1 MLALSTSWCSS
12 TLSDGPALVAAVS
25 RHGVPGVELDYRIGA
40 KTFGPVP
47 AALKH
52 AGLTVVSVHN
62 FCPHPADMARFSP
75 SGDLLSLSDRD
86 KETRRR
92 AVALSARTLEIAAE
106 LEAGVVVLHC
116 GRVAMEPE
124 LPVWQR
130 LFDTDQIRS
139 DRGREF
145 AARKLARRDRLKGP
159 HLDALRF
166 SLDALL
172 RLADRHGLRLGL
184 ENRAHFHELPG
195 PEDFGLLFGEFA
207 GAPLGY
213 WHDTG
218 HAQRHA
224 ALGICTAQSLLA
236 ANGKYLVGLHLHD
249 ARGLTDHLPP
259 GSGEIDFGA
268 LEPFLVPG
276 IPRVIE
282 LAPGTPETDVAA
294 GIRYCRENGLA

>member
-12 TLSDGPALVAAVS
+12 TFGNGGALVAAVVQ
-25 RHGVPGVELDYRIGA
+25 HGIAGVELDYRIRA
-40 KTFGPVP
+40 KTFGPMP
-47 AALKH
+47 AALKR

-62 FCPHPADMARFSP
+62 FCPHPADMDRFSP
-75 SGDLLSLSDRD
+75 SGDLLSLSDRE

-92 AVALSARTLEIAAE
+92 AVALTARTLEIAAE

-116 GRVAMEPE
+116 GRVEMDPE
-124 LPVWQR
+124 IPVWQR
-130 LFDTDQIRS
+130 LFDTGALAADG
-139 DRGREF
+139 GREF

-166 SLDALL
+166 SLDTLL

-195 PEDFGLLFGEFA
+195 PDDFALLFEEFA

-218 HAQRHA
+218 HAQRNA
-224 ALGICTAQSLLA
+224 ALGICTPASLLA
-236 ANGKYLVGLHLHD
+236 AGAKHLVGLHLHD
-249 ARGLTDHLPP
+249 ARGLRDHLPL
-259 GSGEIDFGA
+259 GSGEIDFGT
-268 LEPFLVPG
+268 LKPFLAPD

-282 LAPGTPETDVAA
+282 LAPGTPEADVTAS
-294 GIRYCRENGLA
+294 IHYCRQNGLA

>member
-12 TLSDGPALVAAVS
+12 TLSDGSGLVAAVA
-25 RHGVPGVELDYRIGA
+25 RHGVAGVELDYRIGA
-40 KTFGPVP
+40 KTFGPMP
-47 AALKH
+47 AALKR

-75 SGDLLSLSDRD
+75 SGDLLSLSDRE
-86 KETRRR
+86 KEIRRR
-92 AVALSARTLEIAAE
+92 AVALTARTLEIAAE

-124 LPVWQR
+124 IPAWQR

-139 DRGREF
+139 EHGREF
-145 AARKLARRDRLKGP
+145 AARKLAQRDRLKGP
-159 HLDALRF
+159 HLDALCF
-166 SLDALL
+166 SLDSLL

-195 PEDFGLLFGEFA
+195 PEDFALLFEEFA

-218 HAQRHA
+218 HAQRNA
-224 ALGICTAQSLLA
+224 VLGICTPQSLLA
-236 ANGKYLVGLHLHD
+236 AGAKHLLGLHLHD
-249 ARGLTDHLPP
+249 ARGLTDHLPL

-268 LEPFLVPG
+268 LKPFLAPG

-282 LAPGTPETDVAA
+282 LAPGTPEADVAA
-294 GIRYCRENGLA
+294 SIRYCHQNGLA